1 MDEMIQQIQVIDSH
15 TGGEPTRLIV
25 SGGPDF
31 AALLTRFAGPS
42 IPESLQRVAAFL
54 VENYEPLRRGII
66 CEPRC
71 SEHWVGAWLLPPI
84 DPKNLC
90 GVIFFNNVGY
100 LGMCGHGT
108 IGLMASLA
116 FLDRVQ
122 PGQNFIETPVGVVET
137 ELLDSHQ
144 VRIGNVPS
152 YLYRRQIEVPLANQ
166 QAIVGDLAWGGNWF
180 FLTSDHSLSVEM
192 SNIALLTQFSMA
204 VQASM
209 EANGITG
216 PGGQR
221 IDHVEL
227 FVAGRDG
234 ANSRSFVLCPGGAY
248 DRSPCGTGTSAKL
261 ACLAAEGKLQPGE
274 IWVQESVTGSRFY
287 ASYQWATNAEKL
299 GEIAAGARAISPTVQ
314 GSAFVMGETT
324 LVFDPRDLFVDGI
337 PT

>member
-1 MDEMIQQIQVIDSH
+1 MIQQIQVIDSH

-31 AALLTRFAGPS
+31 ASLLSRFAGGS
-42 IPESLQRVAAFL
+42 IPETLQRVVAYL
-54 VENYEPLRRGII
+54 EESHEPLRRGII

-84 DPKNLC
+84 DPQHLC

-122 PGQNFIETPVGVVET
+122 PGRYLIETAVGVVET

-152 YLYRRQIEVPLANQ
+152 YLYRRHVEVPLANR
-166 QAIVGDLAWGGNWF
+166 APIVGDLAWGGNWF
-180 FLTSDHSLSVEM
+180 FLSSDHLLSVEM
-192 SNIALLTQFSMA
+192 SNIAVLTQFSLA

-216 PGGQR
+216 PNGQR

-261 ACLAAEGKLQPGE
+261 ACLAAEGKLKPGE
-274 IWVQESVTGSRFY
+274 IWVQESVTGSRFH
-287 ASYQWATNAEKL
+287 ASYQWATNAGNCEGL
-299 GEIAAGARAISPTVQ
+299 APGARAISPTVQ

-337 PT
+337 PA

>member
-1 MDEMIQQIQVIDSH
+1 MIQQIQVIDSH
-15 TGGEPTRLIV
+15 TGGEPTRLVI

-31 AALLTRFAGPS
+31 DQLTARFRAS
-42 IPESLQRVAAFL
+42 SAPETLQQVVAFL
-54 VENYEPLRRGII
+54 EQNLEPQRRGII

-84 DPKNLC
+84 DPKHLC

-116 FLDRVQ
+116 FLDRIQ
-122 PGQNFIETPVGVVET
+122 PGRYLVETPVGVVAT

-152 YLYRRQIEVPLANQ
+152 YLYRQRVEVPLLNRKP
-166 QAIVGDLAWGGNWF
+166 ITGDLAWGGNWF
-180 FLTSDHSLSVEM
+180 FLSSDHSLEVEM
-192 SNIALLTQFSMA
+192 SNLAALTQFSLEI
-204 VQASM
+204 QGGM
-209 EANGITG
+209 EANGICG
-216 PGGQR
+216 PAGER

-227 FVAGRDG
+227 FVPGRDG

-274 IWVQESVTGSRFY
+274 VWVQESVTGSRFH
-287 ASYQWATNAEKL
+287 ASYQWATNTGVLEGLAP
-299 GEIAAGARAISPTVQ
+299 GARAIAPTVQ
-314 GSAFVMGETT
+314 GSAFVMGDTT

-337 PT
+337 PV

>member
-1 MDEMIQQIQVIDSH
+1 MIQQIQVIDSH
-15 TGGEPTRLIV
+15 TGGEPTRLVV

-31 AALLTRFAGPS
+31 EQLIARFRTSSAV
-42 IPESLQRVAAFL
+42 ETLQQVVAFL
-54 VENYEPLRRGII
+54 EQNFEPLRRGII

-71 SEHWVGAWLLPPI
+71 SEHWVGAWLLPPV
-84 DPKNLC
+84 DPAHLC

-116 FLDRVQ
+116 FLGRTQ
-122 PGQNFIETPVGVVET
+122 PGRYLVETPVGVVAT

-152 YLYRRQIEVPLANQ
+152 YLYRQHVEVPLSNRNP
-166 QAIVGDLAWGGNWF
+166 ITGDLAWGGNWF
-180 FLTSDHSLSVEM
+180 FLSSDHSLEVEM
-192 SNIALLTQFSMA
+192 SNLTALTQFSLEI
-204 VQASM
+204 QTGM
-209 EANGITG
+209 EANGICG
-216 PGGQR
+216 PEGER

-227 FVAGRDG
+227 FVPGRDG

-274 IWVQESVTGSRFY
+274 DWVQESVTGSRFH
-287 ASYQWATNAEKL
+287 ASYQWATNTGAL
-299 GEIAAGARAISPTVQ
+299 AGLASGVRAVAPTVQ
-314 GSAFVMGETT
+314 GSAFVMGDTT

-337 PT
+337 PV

>member
-1 MDEMIQQIQVIDSH
+1 MIQEIQVIDSH

-25 SGGPDF
+25 SGGPNF
-31 AALLTRFAGPS
+31 GQLLSPYPGRS
-42 IPESLQRVAAFL
+42 IPETLQQVVAFL
-54 VENYEPLRRGII
+54 EHNHEPLRHGII

-71 SEHWVGAWLLPPI
+71 SEHWVGAWLLPPV
-84 DPKNLC
+84 DPQNLC

-108 IGLMASLA
+108 IGLMASLT

-122 PGQNFIETPVGVVET
+122 PGRYRIETPVGVVET
-137 ELLDSHQ
+137 ELLDRNH

-152 YLYRRQIEVPLANQ
+152 YLYRRHVEVPLANR
-166 QAIVGDLAWGGNWF
+166 ASIVGDLAWGGNWF
-180 FLTSDHSLSVEM
+180 FLTSDHSLAVEM
-192 SNIALLTQFSMA
+192 SNLSELTRFALD

-216 PGGQR
+216 PEGQR

-227 FVAGRDG
+227 FVDGRDG

-274 IWVQESVTGSRFY
+274 IWVQESVTGSRFQ
-287 ASYQWATNAEKL
+287 ASYQWCDDTHRPNS
-299 GEIAAGARAISPTVQ
+299 GGTTSGRPVSPTVQ

-324 LVFDPRDLFVDGI
+324 LVFDPRDLFVNGI
-337 PT
+337 PS